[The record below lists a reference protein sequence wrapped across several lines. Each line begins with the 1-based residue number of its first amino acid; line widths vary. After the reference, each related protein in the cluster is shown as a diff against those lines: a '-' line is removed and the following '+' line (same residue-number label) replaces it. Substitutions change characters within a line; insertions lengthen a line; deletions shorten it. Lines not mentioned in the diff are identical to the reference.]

1 MNPAPR
7 YVARLVCQSQYHV
20 ILSLFTTD
28 SSTGVTDTSGL
39 APVVHDASLIVAA
52 LMMKPSH
59 YLHRSFVENN
69 INRVTGTV

>member
-52 LMMKPSH
+52 LMMKH
-59 YLHRSFVENN
+59 DVAVILFTQVFYCE
-69 INRVTGTV
+69 